1 MYIFFLSSTRKYAK
15 PFASLLNGQTYKAL
29 REAMIKEVFTVKQ
42 IFEPVKLRHIELSN
56 RLVRS
61 ATWEGIANPDGSVT
75 EEAYEIYEELAK
87 GGIGAIITGFTSV
100 ALHDYY
106 FDGMMRLCDDALL
119 PQYKK
124 LVDVIHAEGMPV
136 ITQLALGA
144 YYREENGRY
153 RQVEPDDMTAD
164 EIQYVIRQFIDAAIR
179 AEKAGFDGV
188 QIHAAHF
195 FFLSRFI
202 SPAVNHRT
210 DAYGGST
217 ENRTRILL
225 EIMDGI
231 RQEAPSLHITVKIN
245 SNDFT
250 YGGLNEPESL
260 AICELLDQAGIDSI
274 EISGNGTS
282 VGGIKPHV
290 NEGYFAPFAAKV
302 AAEVSCPVIVV
313 GGFRSLDT
321 MEDVL
326 NKSKIELISLSRPLL
341 REPELPNKMKAD
353 PAVISKCISCN
364 ACYSSPSH
372 KCIYR
377 HEEGPAACGGKS
389 PDVKRGRNLS

>member
-1 MYIFFLSSTRKYAK
+1 MKK
-15 PFASLLNGQTYKAL
+15 
-29 REAMIKEVFTVKQ
+29 
-42 IFEPVKLRHIELSN
+42 IFEPIHLNYMEVKN

-75 EEAYEIYEELAK
+75 DEAYEIYEELAK

-106 FDGMMRLCDDALL
+106 FDGMMRLCDDALI

-124 LVDVIHAEGMPV
+124 LVDIIHAEGTPV

-153 RQVEPDDMTAD
+153 SQVEPDNMTPE
-164 EIQYVIRQFIDAAIR
+164 EIKYVIRQFIDAAIR
-179 AEKAGFDGV
+179 AKKAGFDGV

-202 SPAVNHRT
+202 SSAVNHRK

-217 ENRTRILL
+217 ENRSRILL
-225 EIMDGI
+225 HIIDGI
-231 RQEAPSLHITVKIN
+231 RKEAEGLHTTVKIN

-250 YGGLNEPESL
+250 YGGLNESESL
-260 AICELLDQAGIDSI
+260 AICRLLDQAGIDSI
-274 EISGNGTS
+274 EVSGNGTS
-282 VGGIKPHV
+282 VGGIRPHV
-290 NEGYFAPFAAKV
+290 NEGYFTPFAAEV
-302 AAEVSCPVIVV
+302 ADNVSCPVIVV

-321 MEDVL
+321 MENVL
-326 NKSKIELISLSRPLL
+326 NKTKIELISLSRPLL
-341 REPELPNKMKAD
+341 REPDLPNKMKAD
-353 PAVISKCISCN
+353 PSVISKCVSCN

-372 KCIYR
+372 KCIF
-377 HEEGPAACGGKS
+377 
-389 PDVKRGRNLS
+389 RGRDLS